1 MMRVDQARPR
11 RHISFEL
18 PTELGFSTYTM
29 LASYFSAV
37 VTLALVVASGPF
49 GAGSKP
55 DSKIARNVLE
65 GKAEGY
71 CSVRRLGRQA
81 DKSLP
86 DQSNLHIAH
95 TSK

>member
-1 MMRVDQARPR
+1 
-11 RHISFEL
+11 
-18 PTELGFSTYTM
+18 M

-37 VTLALVVASGPF
+37 ATLALVVASGPF

-71 CSVRRLGRQA
+71 CSVSSSSGKA
-81 DKSLP
+81 DSSH
-86 DQSNLHIAH
+86 QGQ
-95 TSK
+95 